1 MDRGPS
7 RLLGIVQRHREEGPS
22 VQDQPTEPMPGVPDE
37 QAPNPNLRAARTEI
51 RDVESML
58 RKAIA
63 EDDKLAGHEDAGR

>member
-1 MDRGPS
+1 MIERK
-7 RLLGIVQRHREEGPS
+7 GPS

-37 QAPNPNLRAARTEI
+37 RAPDPSLRAARKEI

-63 EDDKLAGHEDAGR
+63 EDDDLAKQEDAGR